1 VEVYRLPIP
10 RAQAVHAPVY
20 SGAYDDDN
28 VYCDPADAYGRRA
41 TPADGKLHVLGWLTP
56 LVYGV
61 IDERHLL
68 VMVGHHV
75 PPCGLSTTVYVY
87 LYTGVPTARVY
98 RNLYNH
104 TFTSIDTV
112 TVSKKIDNIV
122 VDLLGKTWPEFI
134 NAVASAYRD
143 VDVEACGP

>member
-1 VEVYRLPIP
+1 
-10 RAQAVHAPVY
+10 
-20 SGAYDDDN
+20 
-28 VYCDPADAYGRRA
+28 
-41 TPADGKLHVLGWLTP
+41 
-56 LVYGV
+56 
-61 IDERHLL
+61 
-68 VMVGHHV
+68 
-75 PPCGLSTTVYVY
+75 
-87 LYTGVPTARVY
+87 
-98 RNLYNH
+98 LYNH

>member
-1 VEVYRLPIP
+1 
-10 RAQAVHAPVY
+10 
-20 SGAYDDDN
+20 
-28 VYCDPADAYGRRA
+28 
-41 TPADGKLHVLGWLTP
+41 
-56 LVYGV
+56 
-61 IDERHLL
+61 
-68 VMVGHHV
+68 M
-75 PPCGLSTTVYVY
+75 YVY

-134 NAVASAYRD
+134 DAVASAYRD